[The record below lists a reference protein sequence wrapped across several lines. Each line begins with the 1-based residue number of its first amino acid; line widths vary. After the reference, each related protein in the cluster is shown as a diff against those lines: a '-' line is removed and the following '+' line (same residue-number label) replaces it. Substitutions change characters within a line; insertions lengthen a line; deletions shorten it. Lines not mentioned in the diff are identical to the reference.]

1 MDEELKRY
9 LDECAEQR
17 RKVRDRIQ
25 YNNALAAM
33 QAVRDRQ
40 HTESLGR
47 WVINK
52 CLIQGI
58 IHK

>member
-9 LDECAEQR
+9 LDDCAEQR
-17 RKVRDRIQ
+17 RKVRGQVEHNRAMEAIQALRERQRI
-25 YNNALAAM
+25 
-33 QAVRDRQ
+33 
-40 HTESLGR
+40 ESLGR

-58 IHK
+58 IPK